1 MPPRQVQRLGSPAR
15 SREVVFASIFE
26 GRPTITSFLFFDSH
40 VTFFG
45 FGKGLENAVSAS
57 LKKNAFEQIAK
68 ESHEIFEFGFSGDFA
83 FLPVRKQNLH
93 RPVLERQKCFLPM
106 PALKQVFVDK

>member
-1 MPPRQVQRLGSPAR
+1 MPPRAGATAGSPVN
-15 SREVVFASIFE
+15 SGKVVLAPIFV

-57 LKKNAFEQIAK
+57 LEKNAFEQIAK
-68 ESHEIFEFGFSGDFA
+68 ESHDLFELGFSGDLA

-93 RPVLERQKCFLPM
+93 RPVLER
-106 PALKQVFVDK
+106 